1 MSKTKEFYHEQICKG
16 LYEDQDFDHA
26 YEEWENEQTSNIGLR
41 LEAEDLHLVEEAEK
55 AEFFRVFEASGRYP
69 M

>member
-1 MSKTKEFYHEQICKG
+1 MSKLKEFYHEHICKG
-16 LYEDQDFDHA
+16 LHEDQDFDHA
-26 YEEWENEQTSNIGLR
+26 YEEWENEQTNNIDLR
-41 LEAEDLHLVEEAEK
+41 LEEEAEK